1 MLSFVVSVVV
11 VAFQKSAPK
20 KYLSPYM
27 PDFIYAMIKI
37 LSLSPPESINLV
49 NNGLKKEIIEVKKKK
64 KCVAFFINFKLNYF
78 K

>member
-1 MLSFVVSVVV
+1 
-11 VAFQKSAPK
+11 
-20 KYLSPYM
+20 M

-49 NNGLKKEIIEVKKKK
+49 NNGLKKEIIEVKKNKM
-64 KCVAFFINFKLNYF
+64 KCVEFFINFKLNYF